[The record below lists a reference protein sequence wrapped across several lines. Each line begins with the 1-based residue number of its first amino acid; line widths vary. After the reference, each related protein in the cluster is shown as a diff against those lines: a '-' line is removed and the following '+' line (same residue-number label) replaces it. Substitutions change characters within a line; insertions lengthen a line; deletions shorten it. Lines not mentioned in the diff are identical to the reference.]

1 MGDHNY
7 VNNWP
12 DHSKLLLSATHLER
26 ESKRGGR
33 RDLTERGHT
42 YGGQRQRKGRKR
54 KREEGGG
61 NNIWEERWLMGKVR
75 GGELYNKDEK

>member
-26 ESKRGGR
+26 ESERGGR

-42 YGGQRQRKGRKR
+42 WRKEAKEGKEKEKGKGWRK
-54 KREEGGG
+54 
-61 NNIWEERWLMGKVR
+61 
-75 GGELYNKDEK
+75 

>member
-26 ESKRGGR
+26 ERVI
-33 RDLTERGHT
+33 E
-42 YGGQRQRKGRKR
+42 
-54 KREEGGG
+54 REE
-61 NNIWEERWLMGKVR
+61 EEEKQFETGHKWRRERRTREDKRAGKE
-75 GGELYNKDEK
+75 GLSD

>member
-26 ESKRGGR
+26 ER
-33 RDLTERGHT
+33 ERE
-42 YGGQRQRKGRKR
+42 
-54 KREEGGG
+54 REEGGEARQRTHT
-61 NNIWEERWLMGKVR
+61 EERGEGKEGKGKGKRVEDITSGR
-75 GGELYNKDEK
+75 RDG